1 MHSILVGIHAI
12 HTVHSGDVVMS
23 SIEETINMSSIY
35 KHRKKRRHVSLPHST
50 HVTHRLS
57 VVLALSA
64 L

>member
-1 MHSILVGIHAI
+1 MHSTLVGVHAI
-12 HTVHSGDVVMS
+12 HKVYSGDVVMS
-23 SIEETINMSSIY
+23 SIEETINIY
-35 KHRKKRRHVSLPHST
+35 KHTEKRRYASLPHST